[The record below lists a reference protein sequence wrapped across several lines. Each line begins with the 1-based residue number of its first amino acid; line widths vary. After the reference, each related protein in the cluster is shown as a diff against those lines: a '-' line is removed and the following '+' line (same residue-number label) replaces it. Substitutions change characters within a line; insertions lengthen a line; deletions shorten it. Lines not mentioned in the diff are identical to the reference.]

1 MIKKMLGSLIDRH
14 KLESCYSRA
23 AQNAA
28 DIQYLAMMSDVE
40 LDSDSD
46 VQEVESNVEE
56 V

>member
-40 LDSDSD
+40 LDSDTD

>member
-1 MIKKMLGSLIDRH
+1 MIKKRLGSLIDRH

-40 LDSDSD
+40 LDSESD
-46 VQEVESNVEE
+46 VQEVESDVKE

>member
-1 MIKKMLGSLIDRH
+1 MILKMLGSLIDRH
-14 KLESCYSRA
+14 KLESCYSRS

-46 VQEVESNVEE
+46 IQEVANDEQEI
-56 V
+56 

>member
-14 KLESCYSRA
+14 KLEFCYSRA

-40 LDSDSD
+40 LDSDLQEVENN
-46 VQEVESNVEE
+46 VQEV
-56 V
+56 

>member
-46 VQEVESNVEE
+46 LQEVENNVQEV
-56 V
+56 

>member
-46 VQEVESNVEE
+46 VLEVESNVEE